1 IEARLHEIADGE
13 IGNEIDRARRIAERL
28 QELAH
33 AAVPRHRQRDVHGVD
48 AVRGDVSIHVAELA
62 VQSRP
67 AARRQP
73 ARHAIVEEAEHFD
86 IEPWRGDNTLRE
98 LLAELRRAADDDF
111 PARISSR
118 ARSMNDARCG
128 NLTEPQ
134 QDRRGDGPSDQYAP
148 IEALRE

>member
-1 IEARLHEIADGE
+1 E
-13 IGNEIDRARRIAERL
+13 
-28 QELAH
+28 
-33 AAVPRHRQRDVHGVD
+33 
-48 AVRGDVSIHVAELA
+48 
-62 VQSRP
+62 QSRP

-148 IEALRE
+148 IEALREACDLEQCPNEDDDEEPPRDDVDERRQRKRLRTRRTERNGIQDLGGADECEHG

>member
-1 IEARLHEIADGE
+1 
-13 IGNEIDRARRIAERL
+13 
-28 QELAH
+28 
-33 AAVPRHRQRDVHGVD
+33 
-48 AVRGDVSIHVAELA
+48 VSIHVAERA
-62 VQSRP
+62 EQSRP

-148 IEALRE
+148 IEALREACDLEQCPRSEEHTSELQSRENLVCRLLLEKKKNT